1 MLDNKFISAVIT
13 AAGSGTRMNSQINK
27 PFLDIK
33 GKKIIE
39 LTLDTLTKIDVFDE
53 IILVIRKEDEE
64 EIKEVLKGYDKDIKC
79 VYGSNTRELSTFE
92 GLKALNSKCELVLT
106 HDGVRPFASS
116 KLFYRVLEGLK
127 SYKAVISATKT
138 KDTIKIVDEDMVVDF
153 TPNRDYVYNIQTPQ
167 AFDKDILFSMYE
179 DYVNS
184 EFKITDDSQL
194 FEFFHRDI
202 PVKVVSGE
210 YSNIKITTR
219 EDILFAE
226 AYLAKKKI
234 WGYNENRNWI
244 WCSQAS

>member
-13 AAGSGTRMNSQINK
+13 AAGFGRRMNSQINK
-27 PFLDIK
+27 PFLNIR

-53 IILVIRKEDEE
+53 IILVIRKDDEDE
-64 EIKEVLKGYDKDIKC
+64 IKKIIKGYDREIKY

-106 HDGVRPFASS
+106 HDGVRPFASRE
-116 KLFYRVLEGLK
+116 LFYRVLEDLK

-167 AFDKDILFSMYE
+167 AFDKKILFSMYE
-179 DYVNS
+179 KYVKS

-202 PVKVVSGE
+202 PVKIVSGE

-226 AYLAKKKI
+226 AYLAEKRI
-234 WGYNENRNWI
+234 
-244 WCSQAS
+244 